1 MRWPEPAFQWIAAID
16 LVFVLIFAGDLAV
29 GLRRARDRWQFLRNR
44 WCVTFSIASSNS
56 VDRCVCVPTTNL
68 RHSGK
73 TIHSSM
79 QRTGTRIR
87 SASS

>member
-1 MRWPEPAFQWIAAID
+1 MRHAGPSTLDQ
-16 LVFVLIFAGDLAV
+16 LVQQ
-29 GLRRARDRWQFLRNR
+29 ARDHFPRWVEFLRNR